1 MRPRQG
7 WRLALEPFGTD
18 IAWSLLSIL
27 EGSATTDVAAGFL
40 RNMSWLK
47 ELVDQIDQP
56 AGHADDSAWPEVL
69 TTPAT
74 EHSLALALRCL
85 IPARLRQALLRDAGS
100 EVTRHT
106 VTVVA
111 RGWLAKAPWDTV
123 ALDDLGT
130 IRLMECARLL
140 NGLSPAL
147 FSGLDGRPRHATSPA
162 ARSLA
167 IIDPGPVSSRSEP
180 PLYAGRQPAILADH
194 GLVPRDSRY
203 SRRAISTDE
212 FGVQLRDPAGWSNL
226 LYLGHVRPGP
236 ADMPAGT
243 GLVFADGTRTDL
255 LTARTW
261 LAEPE
266 RWPSPERV
274 ALIGCASD
282 GGAAFEQTGL
292 VVAAIRAG
300 ARIVTSTRWTL
311 PTDPAPPSPPTTSE
325 LACAVNAAHA
335 AADPVDAV
343 RRWQLDRLAAWRAH
357 PGRETSPVVW
367 ASLVTSYAPKDV
379 TGG

>member
-7 WRLALEPFGTD
+7 WRLTVEPFGTD
-18 IAWSLLSIL
+18 IAWSLLSSAK
-27 EGSATTDVAAGFL
+27 GSTTTDVAAGFL
-40 RNMSWLK
+40 RNMAWLQ

-69 TTPAT
+69 TAPAT
-74 EHSLALALRCL
+74 EHSLALALRSL
-85 IPARLRQALLRDAGS
+85 IPAGLRHSLLRDAGA
-100 EVTRHT
+100 EIARHT
-106 VTVVA
+106 VTIVA

-123 ALDDLGT
+123 ALDDMGT
-130 IRLMECARLL
+130 IRLMECAKVL

-147 FSGLDGRPRHATSPA
+147 FSGLGSRARPAPSPTE
-162 ARSLA
+162 RSLA
-167 IIDPGPVSSRSEP
+167 IIDPGPVNSRREP
-180 PLYAGRQPAILADH
+180 PLYAGRQPAILADS
-194 GLVPRDSRY
+194 GLVPTGSRY
-203 SRRAISTDE
+203 SRQTISAED
-212 FGVQLRDPAGWSNL
+212 FGVRLRDPDGWSNL

-236 ADMPAGT
+236 ADTPAGA
-243 GLVFADGTRTDL
+243 GLVFADGPRTDV

-266 RWPSPERV
+266 RWPAPERV

-282 GGAAFEQTGL
+282 GSAAFEQTGL
-292 VVAAIRAG
+292 VVATIRAG

-311 PTDPAPPSPPTTSE
+311 PTDPAPPSSPATSE
-325 LACAVNAAHA
+325 LACAVNAAHT

-343 RRWQLDRLAAWRAH
+343 RRWQLDRLAAWRAS

-367 ASLVTSYAPKDV
+367 ASLVTSYAPKDAA
-379 TGG
+379 GG